1 MRLSLQRALLAFGLV
16 LSAVSSPADMF
27 EPLFTATRVV
37 GDAKVV
43 RPGRAEEPLRAD
55 RSYPY
60 GSRIFVPAVNPKD
73 KTGTVPEVMI
83 ELAHDYRFRIG
94 PGSEVSVLDA
104 SSGEGVEKSEVKVLD
119 VALGTV
125 VTYIT
130 AVSRKSG
137 DGGVSDEQVE
147 KNLSAIVVKTPVGQC
162 SRLAQLNEVKVQ
174 PDEVSGEGH
183 SCLFTTQSGVMEIT
197 GPQYKISRM
206 KRNTSVSIRGDGL
219 MTTVS
224 TENGEYDMAIE
235 KGADAEERVHFKM
248 RCLAKIWRQF
258 ADVGGRMAVAV
269 MIYYPKGNAYELRS
283 YNYLAGQTNVDMWT
297 SVAAAVSGEHSSL
310 SVVPGSG
317 VAQTPSS
324 EGPSAEGAE
333 SGAED
338 WTGGGDDGGDWSDGD
353 DWSGGDDV
361 GEDDAGGGDD
371 DFGGFDFGSGW

>member
-1 MRLSLQRALLAFGLV
+1 MRPFLQRAFFAFCLAV
-16 LSAVSSPADMF
+16 SAVSSPADMF

-37 GDAKVV
+37 GAAKVV
-43 RPGRAEEPLRAD
+43 RPGRGEEPMRAE

-60 GSRIFVPAVNPKD
+60 GTRILVPAANPKD
-73 KTGTVPEVMI
+73 KTGMVPEVMI
-83 ELAHDYRFRIG
+83 ELARDYRFRIG
-94 PGSEVSVLDA
+94 PGSDVTVSDA
-104 SSGEGVEKSEVKVLD
+104 SSGEGFERSEVKVLD
-119 VALGTV
+119 VAVGSV

-130 AVSRKSG
+130 AVSRKTG
-137 DGGVSDEQVE
+137 GGGVSDDQVE
-147 KNLSAIVVKTPVGQC
+147 RNLAAIVVKTPVGQC
-162 SRLAQLNEVKVQ
+162 SRLAQLNEVKVA
-174 PDEVSGEGH
+174 PDAIAGEGYE
-183 SCLFTTQSGVMEIT
+183 CTFTTQSGVMEIT

-206 KRNTSVSIRGDGL
+206 KRNTAVSIRGDGL
-219 MTTVS
+219 MTTIS
-224 TENGEYDMAIE
+224 TENGEYDMAVE

-317 VAQTPSS
+317 VPPVA
-324 EGPSAEGAE
+324 
-333 SGAED
+333 SGAPAED
-338 WTGGGDDGGDWSDGD
+338 GSEPGTDEWTGDGGDGEWTGDDGDDDDWDGGDDAG
-353 DWSGGDDV
+353 SGGD
-361 GEDDAGGGDD
+361 DD